1 MKYGYIRIS
10 TKMQDEQRQINALL
24 NAGVLKENI
33 FIETASGKNF
43 IGRTEWNK
51 LLVKLI
57 IGDTVIIKELDRLGR
72 NNNEIK
78 ETFEL
83 LKNKGVFLE
92 ILEQPIL
99 NTSNNNDLER
109 ELVQPLIIHLLGYFA
124 EKERNKILERQ
135 KEAYDSLEKDEKGR
149 KISRKKNKVIGR
161 PNKIENLTNEQKRFI
176 NIWLEGQ
183 LRTTDCVK
191 IKHLSRSSLY
201 RIKSQNNNNTGW

>member
-176 NIWLEGQ
+176 NIWLEGK

-191 IKHLSRSSLY
+191 ITQLSRSSLY
-201 RIKSQNNNNTGW
+201 RIKSQNNNNTG

>member
-92 ILEQPIL
+92 ILEL
-99 NTSNNNDLER
+99 
-109 ELVQPLIIHLLGYFA
+109 
-124 EKERNKILERQ
+124 
-135 KEAYDSLEKDEKGR
+135 
-149 KISRKKNKVIGR
+149 
-161 PNKIENLTNEQKRFI
+161 
-176 NIWLEGQ
+176 
-183 LRTTDCVK
+183 
-191 IKHLSRSSLY
+191 
-201 RIKSQNNNNTGW
+201 

>member
-135 KEAYDSLEKDEKGR
+135 KEAYDSLEKDKKGR

-176 NIWLEGQ
+176 NIWLEGK

-191 IKHLSRSSLY
+191 ITQLSRSSLY
-201 RIKSQNNNNTGW
+201 RIKSQNNNNTG

>member
-124 EKERNKILERQ
+124 
-135 KEAYDSLEKDEKGR
+135 
-149 KISRKKNKVIGR
+149 
-161 PNKIENLTNEQKRFI
+161 
-176 NIWLEGQ
+176 
-183 LRTTDCVK
+183 
-191 IKHLSRSSLY
+191 
-201 RIKSQNNNNTGW
+201 

>member
-24 NAGVLKENI
+24 NVGVLKENI

-176 NIWLEGQ
+176 NIWLEGK

-191 IKHLSRSSLY
+191 ITQLSRSSLY
-201 RIKSQNNNNTGW
+201 RIKSQNNNNTG